1 MFYCDTN
8 ANRGDS
14 SLFLIAIRDRYLLIP
29 VNPWHVL
36 YSNPDIALC
45 GPDLCSSVMWLRVM
59 IRDRIFFFLRSPRI
73 PSALEKEGEE
83 EGIVAR
89 KDRFRNVSG
98 WAMTRNWAGNR
109 SVSRAIIPRTSGGF
123 AGEIFHRNVC
133 TRGKN
138 SKNWSKF
145 RLQSLVI
152 CKFVYKV
159 VCKLFEDVKSRI
171 VCRISGDRVIIIK
184 EYYKSWCLFIKLYAI
199 SKVFYWMKRI
209 YI

>member
-98 WAMTRNWAGNR
+98 WAMTRNWTGNR

-138 SKNWSKF
+138 SKN
-145 RLQSLVI
+145 RILG
-152 CKFVYKV
+152 YKV
-159 VCKLFEDVKSRI
+159 WLYVSLY
-171 VCRISGDRVIIIK
+171 IK
-184 EYYKSWCLFIKLYAI
+184 WFANYLKTLNRGSYAG
-199 SKVFYWMKRI
+199 FLETELLL
-209 YI
+209 